1 MGITVQRLR
10 ELAETMTQ
18 TEAAD
23 ELKISRQRIHQLA
36 HDHGIQFVMR
46 EIAPASVYC
55 SRCNRRRHDGYD
67 RCLRCRWTP
76 GTIRTLRQRYG
87 LSQKR
92 MSTEVLKMNLWTIGR
107 WERGSHKPNRISL
120 VLLERLD
127 SESKLGA

>member
-1 MGITVQRLR
+1 MGITVERLR

-23 ELKISRQRIHQLA
+23 ELKISRQRIHQLVRVYE
-36 HDHGIQFVMR
+36 IQFVVR
-46 EIAPASVYC
+46 EIAVAPVYC
-55 SRCNRRRHDGYD
+55 SRCRRLRHDGYD

-76 GTIRTLRQRYG
+76 GAIRALRQRYG
-87 LSQKR
+87 LSQHQ
-92 MSTEVLKMNLWTIGR
+92 MSTKVLKMNLWTIGR

-127 SESKLGA
+127 AESKSGP